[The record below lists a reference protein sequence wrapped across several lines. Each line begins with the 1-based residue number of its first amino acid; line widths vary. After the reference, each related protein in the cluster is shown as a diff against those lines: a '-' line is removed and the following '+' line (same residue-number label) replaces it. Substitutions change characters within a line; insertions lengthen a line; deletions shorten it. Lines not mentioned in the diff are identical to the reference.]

1 MELTYILI
9 NQLNPQI
16 QYGAYVYNQYRRSL
30 DGGQTWGSVNV
41 SSSAGLFI
49 NPFDMD
55 DAQYIFLYGCYS
67 ANNYLRMSNTN
78 TTAPINTTVA
88 LTALGGGLASAIKV
102 SPYTIN
108 RLFIGSTNGKVLKVD
123 NANATP
129 TATDITGAGMAG
141 YINCVNTGMND
152 NNLVSVFTNYGVNNV
167 WVTSDGGTTWS
178 AIDGNLPDMP
188 VRWALFEPGR
198 NDRLIIA
205 TEAGV
210 YSTDQING
218 ASTIWM
224 PHTTF
229 PTVRTDMLK
238 MRAGDS
244 TVVAATHGRGLFT
257 AKISAFAAPQVS
269 FLTTS
274 TATTERTDGSSGC
287 RNYADYTVNIGLTS
301 ATTNSVPVIVNLNV
315 LPANTAVEG
324 VDFDITTN
332 GSFANPSK
340 QIIFSGSNSE
350 TKTFTIRVYDD
361 KEIESTE
368 NFKLSFSVSG
378 TSNAVAG
385 LLTTH
390 DLTIGDNDRHP
401 APYQQGSYALG
412 TYDIDLSATS
422 PFNGT
427 KLRNRL
433 QVLYMATELRAVG
446 FTLGGKITAIKLR
459 VKSKSSTT
467 PFNGFSIS
475 MMNSNATTL
484 SSAFLGGGTIQQ
496 VYSANYTTVVGDN
509 NFTFNTPFVWDG
521 VSNISVQFCYDNT
534 GGTAATAADV
544 VEGMGTPLGTGVR

>member
-1 MELTYILI
+1 
-9 NQLNPQI
+9 
-16 QYGAYVYNQYRRSL
+16 
-30 DGGQTWGSVNV
+30 
-41 SSSAGLFI
+41 
-49 NPFDMD
+49 MD

-141 YINCVNTGMND
+141 YINCVNTSMND

-287 RNYADYTVNIGLTS
+287 RN
-301 ATTNSVPVIVNLNV
+301 
-315 LPANTAVEG
+315 
-324 VDFDITTN
+324 
-332 GSFANPSK
+332 
-340 QIIFSGSNSE
+340 
-350 TKTFTIRVYDD
+350 
-361 KEIESTE
+361 
-368 NFKLSFSVSG
+368 
-378 TSNAVAG
+378 
-385 LLTTH
+385 
-390 DLTIGDNDRHP
+390 
-401 APYQQGSYALG
+401 
-412 TYDIDLSATS
+412 
-422 PFNGT
+422 
-427 KLRNRL
+427 
-433 QVLYMATELRAVG
+433 
-446 FTLGGKITAIKLR
+446 
-459 VKSKSSTT
+459 
-467 PFNGFSIS
+467 
-475 MMNSNATTL
+475 
-484 SSAFLGGGTIQQ
+484 
-496 VYSANYTTVVGDN
+496 
-509 NFTFNTPFVWDG
+509 
-521 VSNISVQFCYDNT
+521 
-534 GGTAATAADV
+534 
-544 VEGMGTPLGTGVR
+544 